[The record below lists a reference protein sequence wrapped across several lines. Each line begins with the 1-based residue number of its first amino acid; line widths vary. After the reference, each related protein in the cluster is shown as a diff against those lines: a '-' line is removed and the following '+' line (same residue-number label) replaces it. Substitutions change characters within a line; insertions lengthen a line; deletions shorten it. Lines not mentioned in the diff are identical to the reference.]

1 MPMPEDIIQTV
12 NEMGTITN
20 KIQLNHSDRD
30 HYTAQQIYFGTT
42 QDRNQDHYANTENSD
57 HESGGHSDD
66 QQIDGTNYNTRFP
79 HTN

>member
-1 MPMPEDIIQTV
+1 MPEDIIQTV
-12 NEMGTITN
+12 NEMGKITN
-20 KIQLNHSDRD
+20 KIQLNHFDCD

-42 QDRNQDHYANTENSD
+42 QDDSQDHYTSTKNSD
-57 HESGGHSDD
+57 HESGGRLDD